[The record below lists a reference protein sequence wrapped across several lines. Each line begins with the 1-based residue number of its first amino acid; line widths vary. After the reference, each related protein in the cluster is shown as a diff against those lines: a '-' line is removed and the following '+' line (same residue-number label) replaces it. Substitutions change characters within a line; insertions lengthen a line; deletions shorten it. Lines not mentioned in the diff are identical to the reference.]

1 MRAQE
6 RKGGEIKVAKL
17 TKIEKE
23 LLKEIDKNP
32 YLHDNEIPYKRGQ
45 LAITHKAACT
55 DPIALFRSPT
65 VICYGGKFRG
75 KEFVA
80 FGDTDEGF
88 AYIAMAVV
96 SKNHSIIVKKAQ
108 KWVRRD
114 TWLRRLLPP
123 GMILEVLKVSIR
135 KASKRKGGEEG

>member
-1 MRAQE
+1 MTQGKL
-6 RKGGEIKVAKL
+6 KGGEKKVAKL

-23 LLKEIDKNP
+23 LLVEIDKNP
-32 YLHDNEIPYKRGQ
+32 YLQDKEIPYKRGQ
-45 LAITHKAACT
+45 LRITHKATCA
-55 DPIALFRSPT
+55 DPIALFRPPM

-88 AYIAMAVV
+88 EYIQMAAIGRV
-96 SKNHSIIVKKAQ
+96 HSIVIRKTQ
-108 KWVRRD
+108 KWVKRD

-123 GMILEVLKVSIR
+123 GIILQVLKASIR
-135 KASKRKGGEEG
+135 KANK